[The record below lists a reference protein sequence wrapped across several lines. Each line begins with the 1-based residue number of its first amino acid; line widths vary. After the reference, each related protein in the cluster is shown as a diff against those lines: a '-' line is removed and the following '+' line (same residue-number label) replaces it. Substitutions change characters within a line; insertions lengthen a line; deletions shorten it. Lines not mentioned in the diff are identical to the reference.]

1 MNFAS
6 IGKSWHIA
14 TIARIP
20 IKIHWSFSLLLLF
33 VLYMGRQ
40 NDMIKEDMAWFF
52 VLVLIMFVFV
62 VMHEYGH
69 ALTARKFGVLTRDI
83 IISPIGGIARLES
96 IPRIAKHE
104 LMIALAGPAVNV
116 LLSIIFASTLFLLGA
131 DLFANSERI
140 NPVSEPFT
148 FISFLLSINLA
159 LVVFNMIPAFPM
171 DGGRVL
177 RSLLSMGMDSHLNA
191 TKWASWIGQAF
202 AILFIAVGFYIDHF
216 VLMLIGIFVFS
227 TARREYSDVLLES
240 KMDKTIAKDF
250 MRTDYTILSAQDT
263 LEKILT
269 LKGQNSFLVG
279 DTMNRIIGV
288 IPGVFV
294 EDIRK
299 NKDFSISLTEYISQS
314 YGFINQNMSVRSI
327 FHSMNEYGWSVAI
340 VIDEYSAILGTIDRE
355 MIKKFIS
362 G

>member
-1 MNFAS
+1 
-6 IGKSWHIA
+6 
-14 TIARIP
+14 
-20 IKIHWSFSLLLLF
+20 
-33 VLYMGRQ
+33 MGRQ
-40 NDMIKEDMAWFF
+40 NDMIKEDIAWFF
-52 VLVLIMFVFV
+52 VLVMIMFVFV

-96 IPRIAKHE
+96 MPRIAKHE
-104 LMIALAGPAVNV
+104 LLIALAGPAVNV
-116 LLSIIFASTLFLLGA
+116 LLSIIFGATLFLLGA
-131 DLFANSERI
+131 EFFASSERI
-140 NPVSEPFT
+140 NPVSEPLT

-177 RSLLSMGMDSHLNA
+177 RSLLSMGMDNHLNA

-202 AILFIAVGFYIDHF
+202 AALFIATGFYFDHF

-240 KMDKTIAKDF
+240 KMDKTTAKEL
-250 MRTDYTILSAQDT
+250 MNSDYSLLSQQDS
-263 LEKILT
+263 LDKIIQ
-269 LKGQNSFLVG
+269 LKEHNCFLVG
-279 DTMNRIIGV
+279 DEDHRIIGV

-294 EDIRK
+294 SDIRK
-299 NKDFSISLTEYISQS
+299 NKENSIPLSEYISQS
-314 YGFINQNMSVRSI
+314 YGYISQQMTIRSI
-327 FHSMNEYGWSVAI
+327 FYSMNEYGWSVAI
-340 VIDEYSAILGTIDRE
+340 VVDGNSAIMGIIDRE
-355 MIKKFIS
+355 MVKKFIS